1 MLADV
6 TTKQRFSLTSWF
18 YTISIYPG
26 KIALKGHSQKKK
38 KKNLQL
44 KYLVLKKTWISKLK
58 LKALKNYNVAVKKG
72 SKT

>member
-38 KKNLQL
+38 KF
-44 KYLVLKKTWISKLK
+44 
-58 LKALKNYNVAVKKG
+58 AVKIFGTQKNMDFQAKAQ
-72 SKT
+72 SFKKL